1 MKRSLLTLVLCAL
14 PALGFAQTSLDDC
27 IRMAYENHPQIEEY
41 SLIEASSQY
50 DIRNASLAWAPQ
62 LNISGK
68 ATWQSAVVEMPF
80 DVMGMNFDIPH
91 DQYGLT
97 LDVTQPL
104 WDGGAAS
111 MKRKLAE
118 VGGEVKKSQLDVNLY
133 SIRARVQNI
142 YLAIVLLDKQIELNA
157 LLSDNLRRSLA
168 ELEALQEAGVSLASD
183 KDQLRVSI
191 LTCEQ
196 QDVSLHT
203 DRKAYVRML
212 GMFTGC
218 DLSKAVFCEP
228 EVEAEA
234 FDAQNCK
241 RPEIKLYEM
250 QLKQL
255 ELQKEQLATAVQPRL
270 NLTLQA
276 GCGRPGLNMLSGS
289 FDPYFVAGL
298 KLQWNIS
305 SLYTLKNDRHKF
317 QLEESR
323 IDLARKSFL
332 LNTSVEAEQKMG
344 EVHKAADVL
353 SRDEEIIGLRQQI
366 RESAECQYR
375 EGVLKMNDYL
385 NLLDEEFKARLNG
398 SIHSIQYTMAV
409 LDYQNTTGNE

>member
-1 MKRSLLTLVLCAL
+1 MKRSLLTLALCAL

-80 DVMGMNFDIPH
+80 DVIGMNFDIPH

-183 KDQLRVSI
+183 KDQLSLNRCI
-191 LTCEQ
+191 EQ
-196 QDVSLHT
+196 ETLAGKVN
-203 DRKAYVRML
+203 A
-212 GMFTGC
+212 
-218 DLSKAVFCEP
+218 
-228 EVEAEA
+228 A
-234 FDAQNCK
+234 F
-241 RPEIKLYEM
+241 L
-250 QLKQL
+250 QL
-255 ELQKEQLATAVQPRL
+255 ELVPVIFEGIEGADVPL
-270 NLTLQA
+270 
-276 GCGRPGLNMLSGS
+276 
-289 FDPYFVAGL
+289 
-298 KLQWNIS
+298 
-305 SLYTLKNDRHKF
+305 
-317 QLEESR
+317 QLEAGHKIR
-323 IDLARKSFL
+323 
-332 LNTSVEAEQKMG
+332 VERA
-344 EVHKAADVL
+344 
-353 SRDEEIIGLRQQI
+353 
-366 RESAECQYR
+366 
-375 EGVLKMNDYL
+375 
-385 NLLDEEFKARLNG
+385 
-398 SIHSIQYTMAV
+398 
-409 LDYQNTTGNE
+409 